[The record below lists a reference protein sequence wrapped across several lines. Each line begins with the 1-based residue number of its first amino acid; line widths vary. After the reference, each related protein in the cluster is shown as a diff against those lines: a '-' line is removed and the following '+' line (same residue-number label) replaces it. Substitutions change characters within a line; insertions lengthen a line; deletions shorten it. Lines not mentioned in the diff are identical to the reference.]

1 MQNLEAAFLELCAKQ
16 TRENNT
22 KEEKEIIS
30 ATIFPTQEQEA
41 TLQWKQGMSN
51 SQGAPAS
58 AASFI
63 S

>member
-16 TRENNT
+16 TWENNI
-22 KEEKEIIS
+22 KEEKQIIS
-30 ATIFPTQEQEA
+30 ETIFPTQEQEA
-41 TLQWKQGMSN
+41 TLQWKQGMSS

-58 AASFI
+58 TASFI